1 MQLVW
6 AQNVVEHTSGNVLI
20 LAPLGVSAQTVREGE
35 KFGIKVGRS
44 QTGVIEEKITVT
56 NYERLGYWSPSDFA
70 GVVCDESSIL
80 KNVDGKTRHLVTS
93 FLRKIRYRWLGTAT
107 PAPNDYMELGT
118 SAEALGVMKYH
129 QMLAM
134 FFVND
139 GMDTSHWRLKGHAKR
154 KFWYWVST
162 WARAI
167 RKPSDLGFDDGK
179 FILPPL
185 RIMEHV
191 VKSPAP
197 KFGFMPVAAKT
208 LENQRKERKRTIR
221 ERCELVASLVPKDR
235 PFVSWCQLNDE
246 GDLLEELIPG
256 AVQVSGSDG
265 VDVKEGRLN
274 DFSLGNVQRLVT
286 KPKIAG
292 FGLNWQHCSDV
303 SFFPTHSFE
312 QWYQAVRRC
321 WRFGQKREVTV
332 NTVSSE
338 AESLVLSNM
347 KRKEM
352 DSQGM
357 YNGII
362 RDMRE
367 FQIGNAGSHGD
378 SVDMELPRWLK

>member
-1 MQLVW
+1 
-6 AQNVVEHTSGNVLI
+6 
-20 LAPLGVSAQTVREGE
+20 
-35 KFGIKVGRS
+35 
-44 QTGVIEEKITVT
+44 
-56 NYERLGYWSPSDFA
+56 
-70 GVVCDESSIL
+70 
-80 KNVDGKTRHLVTS
+80 
-93 FLRKIRYRWLGTAT
+93 
-107 PAPNDYMELGT
+107 
-118 SAEALGVMKYH
+118 
-129 QMLAM
+129 
-134 FFVND
+134 
-139 GMDTSHWRLKGHAKR
+139 
-154 KFWYWVST
+154 
-162 WARAI
+162 
-167 RKPSDLGFDDGK
+167 
-179 FILPPL
+179 
-185 RIMEHV
+185 
-191 VKSPAP
+191 
-197 KFGFMPVAAKT
+197 
-208 LENQRKERKRTIR
+208 
-221 ERCELVASLVPKDR
+221 
-235 PFVSWCQLNDE
+235 VSWCQLNDE